1 MIILREI
8 TVHDSVCA
16 DIQVLYES
24 AFPADERRD
33 FAAWLQLLEHEP
45 AFRVVAVYDDN
56 AFAGFI
62 SFWQWEN
69 WRYAEHFAID
79 GSRRGGGIGAAAFQ
93 QFLQMDSRPLI
104 GEVELPTDNI
114 AQRRIAF
121 YERLGLVSHP
131 DYTYIQPPYSAD
143 KSALQLLLMTYGAPA
158 DVDLSQPVQLLR
170 KYVYGVKNYQTSSL
184 VSLSVGG

>member
-1 MIILREI
+1 MITLQEI
-8 TVHDSVCA
+8 TAHDSVCA
-16 DIQVLYES
+16 DIQALYES

-45 AFRVVAVYDDN
+45 AFHALAIYQDET
-56 AFAGFI
+56 FAGFI

-79 GSRRGGGIGAAAFQ
+79 ASLRGGGIGAAAFQ

-104 GEVELPTDNI
+104 GEVELPTDSI

-131 DYTYIQPPYSAD
+131 EYEYIQPPYSAE
-143 KSALQLLLMTYGAPA
+143 KSALPLLIMTYGAPTDA
-158 DVDLSQPVQLLR
+158 NLAEPVALMR
-170 KYVYGVKNYQTSSL
+170 KYVYGVQ
-184 VSLSVGG
+184 